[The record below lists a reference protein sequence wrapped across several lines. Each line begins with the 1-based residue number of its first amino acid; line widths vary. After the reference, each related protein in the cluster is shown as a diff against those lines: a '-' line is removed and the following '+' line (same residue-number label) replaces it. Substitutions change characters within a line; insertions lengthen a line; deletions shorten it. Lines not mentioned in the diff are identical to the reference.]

1 MSTTLKEKLW
11 KELEKWSISLVD
23 TNGSDEGGFFI
34 EKEEDRENYTA
45 ELRLSYTRKLNQN
58 LPGELSTFLEHPG
71 EDEGCLDYEELI
83 TSRIRQ
89 CFIRGVAGV
98 GKTSL
103 IEYIA
108 LKWAK
113 GELFNDDK
121 GDARFDFLFVI
132 KCRELDEKDKETI
145 GEFFARKFDVNVNEL
160 RNNGEKVLLIID
172 GLDEDADLQKSLQ
185 GNSKLRELMLEN
197 GSFLKGHATLATG
210 RPHIESI
217 IDALKKVIGE
227 YKRIEVTGLSA
238 KEVHKQIDRIANN
251 NEMTASKIK
260 QKVESSACMRALAA
274 IPQYLKTLCYVT
286 TIQGKSSDVEDTM
299 TSLYIWTLYS
309 FWTQHVNDKGNYERN
324 GVYDCFND
332 PETKAFIRVLSNISY
347 ELLKQDK
354 IIFKHK
360 DFPEI
365 AKLAAKNPAMFNT
378 FFVKKKTHLQPLYQ
392 FKHLTMHEF
401 FAATHCFLTKIPAEV
416 VLERKF
422 YEVARFIGGFIA
434 AEESD
439 DDESITTGYINCLK
453 DANADECKKGKAVSY
468 FNSVLNCLQRLK
480 VQGEF
485 AQHFA
490 LGLFREMFKGGENLH
505 DASVHTIPR
514 FQCVVGDPAFVYY
527 DMTQIQLDV
536 LVHFIKLM
544 KENNL
549 LNKLNETTLRIR
561 FSDLTQH
568 SYYGD
573 GDNALNDLFKTFL
586 SFKNVWFT
594 YCESN
599 SFPWMKMVEVKCPTQ
614 SKLDHLYINR
624 CFMTEEDTI
633 QLVKI
638 IPFAARVELID
649 ITLRDDV
656 LEKLLVAIKEE
667 QNQKRARLTELKMNY
682 CRIKSDFK
690 KKFMSL
696 KGVETKIIK

>member
-1 MSTTLKEKLW
+1 
-11 KELEKWSISLVD
+11 
-23 TNGSDEGGFFI
+23 
-34 EKEEDRENYTA
+34 
-45 ELRLSYTRKLNQN
+45 
-58 LPGELSTFLEHPG
+58 
-71 EDEGCLDYEELI
+71 
-83 TSRIRQ
+83 
-89 CFIRGVAGV
+89 
-98 GKTSL
+98 
-103 IEYIA
+103 
-108 LKWAK
+108 
-113 GELFNDDK
+113 
-121 GDARFDFLFVI
+121 
-132 KCRELDEKDKETI
+132 
-145 GEFFARKFDVNVNEL
+145 
-160 RNNGEKVLLIID
+160 
-172 GLDEDADLQKSLQ
+172 
-185 GNSKLRELMLEN
+185 
-197 GSFLKGHATLATG
+197 
-210 RPHIESI
+210 
-217 IDALKKVIGE
+217 
-227 YKRIEVTGLSA
+227 
-238 KEVHKQIDRIANN
+238 
-251 NEMTASKIK
+251 
-260 QKVESSACMRALAA
+260 
-274 IPQYLKTLCYVT
+274 
-286 TIQGKSSDVEDTM
+286 
-299 TSLYIWTLYS
+299 
-309 FWTQHVNDKGNYERN
+309 
-324 GVYDCFND
+324 
-332 PETKAFIRVLSNISY
+332 
-347 ELLKQDK
+347 
-354 IIFKHK
+354 
-360 DFPEI
+360 
-365 AKLAAKNPAMFNT
+365 
-378 FFVKKKTHLQPLYQ
+378 
-392 FKHLTMHEF
+392 MHEF
-401 FAATHCFLTKIPAEV
+401 FAATHCFLTKIQAEV

-439 DDESITTGYINCLK
+439 NDESITTGYINCLK
-453 DANADECKKGKAVSY
+453 DANANECKKGKAVSY

-599 SFPWMKMVEVKCPTQ
+599 SFPWMKMVEP
-614 SKLDHLYINR
+614 
-624 CFMTEEDTI
+624 
-633 QLVKI
+633 
-638 IPFAARVELID
+638 ELS
-649 ITLRDDV
+649 LRDDV

>member
-71 EDEGCLDYEELI
+71 KDEGCLDYEELI

-89 CFIRGVAGV
+89 CFIRGVPG
-98 GKTSL
+98 
-103 IEYIA
+103 
-108 LKWAK
+108 
-113 GELFNDDK
+113 
-121 GDARFDFLFVI
+121 
-132 KCRELDEKDKETI
+132 CRELDEEDEETI
-145 GEFFARKFDVNVNEL
+145 EGFFKRKFDVNVNEL

-172 GLDEDADLQKSLQ
+172 GLDEGADLQKSLQ
-185 GNSKLRELMLEN
+185 GNSKLREPMLEN

-332 PETKAFIRVLSNISY
+332 PETKTFIRVLSNISY

-365 AKLAAKNPAMFNT
+365 AKLT
-378 FFVKKKTHLQPLYQ
+378 
-392 FKHLTMHEF
+392 
-401 FAATHCFLTKIPAEV
+401 AENQQC
-416 VLERKF
+416 
-422 YEVARFIGGFIA
+422 
-434 AEESD
+434 
-439 DDESITTGYINCLK
+439 SI
-453 DANADECKKGKAVSY
+453 
-468 FNSVLNCLQRLK
+468 
-480 VQGEF
+480 
-485 AQHFA
+485 
-490 LGLFREMFKGGENLH
+490 LF
-505 DASVHTIPR
+505 S
-514 FQCVVGDPAFVYY
+514 
-527 DMTQIQLDV
+527 
-536 LVHFIKLM
+536 
-544 KENNL
+544 
-549 LNKLNETTLRIR
+549 
-561 FSDLTQH
+561 
-568 SYYGD
+568 
-573 GDNALNDLFKTFL
+573 
-586 SFKNVWFT
+586 
-594 YCESN
+594 
-599 SFPWMKMVEVKCPTQ
+599 
-614 SKLDHLYINR
+614 
-624 CFMTEEDTI
+624 
-633 QLVKI
+633 
-638 IPFAARVELID
+638 
-649 ITLRDDV
+649 
-656 LEKLLVAIKEE
+656 
-667 QNQKRARLTELKMNY
+667 
-682 CRIKSDFK
+682 
-690 KKFMSL
+690 
-696 KGVETKIIK
+696 